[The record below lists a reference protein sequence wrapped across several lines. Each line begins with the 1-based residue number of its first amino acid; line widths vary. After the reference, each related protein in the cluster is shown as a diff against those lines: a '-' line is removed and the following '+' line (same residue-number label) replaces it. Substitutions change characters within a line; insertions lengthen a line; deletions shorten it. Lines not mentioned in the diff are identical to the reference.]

1 MGASLLAMA
10 VVQSHGCWSA
20 GLIASKLAPT
30 MGSEYYRKNQVG
42 CKAASRASFAPT
54 DLMGV
59 RPGEPGRLPGRLAV
73 DVDLG
78 APLTTLAERRHCA
91 VGIPAWMPG

>member
-1 MGASLLAMA
+1 MDVGF
-10 VVQSHGCWSA
+10 A

-30 MGSEYYRKNQVG
+30 GFAVYISFVSAEDPMWERACSRWWWLSHIDVG
-42 CKAASRASFAPT
+42 MCPALALALALALAPALAL
-54 DLMGV
+54 DL
-59 RPGEPGRLPGRLAV
+59 
-73 DVDLG
+73 DLD

>member
-1 MGASLLAMA
+1 MGAGLLAMA
-10 VVQSHGCWSA
+10 VEQSVLMLPDGP
-20 GLIASKLAPT
+20 L
-30 MGSEYYRKNQVG
+30 
-42 CKAASRASFAPT
+42 SRASFAPTGPAQT

-59 RPGEPGRLPGRLAV
+59 RPGESGRPLGRLAV

-78 APLTTLAERRHCA
+78 APLTTLVERRHCG